1 MNQPK
6 TLSERLTHGYL
17 FVLRD
22 EETFEE
28 RISTRLTFAKI
39 IASIFIVF
47 SVLLALAVVI
57 SNLLGNAT
65 GTNGKMT
72 KNTIALVEQVDSLEY
87 LAKANEQYVRNLRNI
102 LMDSVEGAEE
112 ETGKAKEFS
121 SRENLE
127 RLDEVSEI
135 DEQLRTEFEGA
146 ETEQADSK
154 EKEEGL
160 LYELVFFPP
169 VRGII
174 SKNYDVSISH
184 FGIDVVAPKDEP
196 IKAVS
201 EGTVII
207 SSWTQDSGYVIGIQ
221 HDNQLISFYKHNSV
235 LLKKVGEF
243 VRAGEP
249 VAIIGNSGEYTDG
262 PHLHFELWYKGD
274 PVNPNAFIKF

>member
-17 FVLRD
+17 LVLRD

-39 IASIFIVF
+39 IASVFIIFSI
-47 SVLLALAVVI
+47 LLALAIVI
-57 SNLLGNAT
+57 SNTLGRTMGSSGN
-65 GTNGKMT
+65 MT
-72 KNTIALVEQVDSLEY
+72 QNTIALVEQVDSLEY
-87 LAKANEQYVRNLRNI
+87 LAKANEQYVKNLRNI
-102 LMDSVEGAEE
+102 LMDSVERAEE
-112 ETGKAKEFS
+112 EPEKSEISQNGDNIEQ
-121 SRENLE
+121 
-127 RLDEVSEI
+127 LDEVSQI
-135 DEQLRTEFEGA
+135 DDEFRTEFEGA
-146 ETEQADSK
+146 GTELTDSK
-154 EKEEGL
+154 GKEEGL
-160 LYELVFFPP
+160 LHELVFFPP

-201 EGTVII
+201 KGTVII